1 MGSMRKSGLQSLTL
15 DTVSLTAS
23 IAPNAQPGPLTQ
35 AGVAQNPL
43 NPANHANPPN
53 AQNAHIAGGLN
64 GANMWAGLMVLPGA
78 QLPPGGLPALGMPPN
93 AQIAPAQPPPPA
105 APLNNQQSFDEDS
118 LQPPR
123 PGSWADIIDKLTPGV
138 TLAELRYSRDT
149 LGPEPPFREPTAFTK
164 LALESCGYVRLPLDF
179 NQIVVDPPNTHVPL
193 SASVTRRIADIDSF
207 MMKSHDAHLG
217 TIVNHLDAGE
227 SATLQNA
234 WNMILEW
241 DPSSRQELLADA
253 HADGVATA
261 GRGRIFGLIEGPQPS
276 DCSYH

>member
-1 MGSMRKSGLQSLTL
+1 
-15 DTVSLTAS
+15 
-23 IAPNAQPGPLTQ
+23 
-35 AGVAQNPL
+35 
-43 NPANHANPPN
+43 
-53 AQNAHIAGGLN
+53 
-64 GANMWAGLMVLPGA
+64 
-78 QLPPGGLPALGMPPN
+78 
-93 AQIAPAQPPPPA
+93 
-105 APLNNQQSFDEDS
+105 
-118 LQPPR
+118 
-123 PGSWADIIDKLTPGV
+123 
-138 TLAELRYSRDT
+138 
-149 LGPEPPFREPTAFTK
+149 
-164 LALESCGYVRLPLDF
+164 
-179 NQIVVDPPNTHVPL
+179 
-193 SASVTRRIADIDSF
+193 